1 MNVGDFEEGRLHNR
15 VGTVAK
21 TEFRGYLRR
30 IDDVEIDMVLGQV
43 RLHVVG
49 QRLLYRIDVL
59 QAVEQERTALLEP
72 LEHVVFVHVRRHM
85 AGHEIGRGHQIGRS
99 DGAVAETQVRA
110 SETA

>member
-1 MNVGDFEEGRLHNR
+1 MRHLAAFVHGGVVHVHDILSLLPIALVNELLHLLDGHFVGDDVRYLEEGRLHNR

-49 QRLLYRIDVL
+49 QRLLYRINVL
-59 QAVEQERTALLEP
+59 
-72 LEHVVFVHVRRHM
+72 
-85 AGHEIGRGHQIGRS
+85 
-99 DGAVAETQVRA
+99 
-110 SETA
+110 